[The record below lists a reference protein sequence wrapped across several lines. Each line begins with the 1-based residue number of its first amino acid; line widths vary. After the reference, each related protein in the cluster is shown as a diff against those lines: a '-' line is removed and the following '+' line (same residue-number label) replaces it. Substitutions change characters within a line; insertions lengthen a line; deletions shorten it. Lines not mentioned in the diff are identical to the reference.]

1 MLINSQSSKIK
12 APLISKA
19 NQSQLVIID
28 TQERLITAMP
38 KAELKTCINNMGIL
52 AQASVLLG
60 VPAIITE
67 QYPKGLGNTVPE
79 LLAILPKAPMVEK
92 ICFSCMAE
100 PTFRSQ
106 LSRDRS
112 QVILAGM
119 EAHICVLQ
127 TALDL
132 IGSDRQVFVAEDAII
147 SRNSTNKANALAR
160 MREAG
165 CIISNTESIVFEW
178 LGKAEGDAFKT
189 ISKLIR

>member
-1 MLINSQSSKIK
+1 MATNQNAPILIK
-12 APLISKA
+12 ADL
-19 NQSQLVIID
+19 SQLVVID
-28 TQERLITAMP
+28 TQTKLITAMTQDALQASI
-38 KAELKTCINNMGIL
+38 KNTAIL
-52 AQASVLLG
+52 AQAAALLA
-60 VPAIITE
+60 VPVIVTE

-79 LLAILPKAPMVEK
+79 LLALLPNIKAVEK
-92 ICFSCMAE
+92 LSFSCVAE
-100 PTFRSQ
+100 PTFSRQLTRDHSQ
-106 LSRDRS
+106 M
-112 QVILAGM
+112 VLAGM

-132 IGSDRQVFVAEDAII
+132 LSAGKQVFVAEDAII
-147 SRNSTNKANALAR
+147 SRSLANKANAIAR